1 MGLVGVEGFYQV
13 IGEGRGGE
21 GRGWGAVNGGHGKVC
36 VLGSKGTLVN
46 GLCNIGIVLQWL

>member
-13 IGEGRGGE
+13 IGE